1 MKKKWTPVFVI
12 AGIVLLLFGGAVGIQ
27 LVQRYMPSKNQADI
41 GELLGITDDASQAAI
56 YLNGELQ
63 EEKGLVD
70 GEQMYLPVTWV
81 DEYVNEKFYWDDV
94 EKMLVYTLPDSI
106 VYADKRTLGSNGQ
119 PLVVEKEGQIY
130 LSVGLVSNYTNIWT
144 ELYNGNYYDSVVYSR
159 IYVDTDWSPWQQ
171 GTASKNTAVRVD
183 SDIKSD
189 VIVNLSK
196 GDTFRIEE
204 QSTDWSRVRTESG
217 YMGYIQNKRIG
228 QVETKQ
234 ETSLFIEPEYT
245 SISLGEEVSL
255 VWHQV
260 TSMEANSTL
269 STLMANT
276 QGVNV
281 VAPTWFALTDNDG
294 NYVSYGSQNYVNLAH
309 DMGLQVWAVVDNFN
323 QGTNVDSAVLF
334 AKTSVRKK
342 LIASL
347 MEEVQNLGL
356 DGLNLDIEGIKSS
369 AGPQYVQFIRE
380 LSVACRNAGIILS
393 VDNYV
398 PMPYNSFYNWAEQ
411 GRVVDYYIIMAY
423 DEHYAGGEAGSVSSI
438 SYVENGITDTLKY
451 VPASKTVCAL
461 PFYTRVWTE
470 SGNETSSSALGIQG
484 AKQWIEDNQV
494 ELYWQEEL
502 GQYYGSIQKDDAVKE
517 IWMEEETSLGL
528 KMNLIS
534 KYQLAGAAFWKLG
547 FEPASVWDVC
557 KISDK

>member
-41 GELLGITDDASQAAI
+41 GELLGITDDVSQAAI

-130 LSVGLVSNYTNIWT
+130 LSVGLVSNYTNIRT

-260 TSMEANSTL
+260 TSMEANSAL

-294 NYVSYGSQNYVNLAH
+294 GYVSYGSQNYVNLAH

-411 GRVVDYYIIMAY
+411 GRMVDYYIIMAY

-451 VPASKTVCAL
+451 VTASKTVCAL

-470 SGNETSSSALGIQG
+470 SGNEPSSSALGVQG

-494 ELYWQEEL
+494 ELYWQEDL

-547 FEPASVWDVC
+547 FEPASVWDVR

>member
-130 LSVGLVSNYTNIWT
+130 LSVGLVSNYTNIRT

-245 SISLGEEVSL
+245 SISLGKEVSL

-260 TSMEANSTL
+260 TSMEANSAL

-294 NYVSYGSQNYVNLAH
+294 GYVSYGSQNYVNLAH

-347 MEEVQNLGL
+347 MEEAQNLGL
-356 DGLNLDIEGIKSS
+356 DGLNLDIEVIKSS
-369 AGPQYVQFIRE
+369 A
-380 LSVACRNAGIILS
+380 
-393 VDNYV
+393 
-398 PMPYNSFYNWAEQ
+398 
-411 GRVVDYYIIMAY
+411 
-423 DEHYAGGEAGSVSSI
+423 
-438 SYVENGITDTLKY
+438 
-451 VPASKTVCAL
+451 
-461 PFYTRVWTE
+461 
-470 SGNETSSSALGIQG
+470 
-484 AKQWIEDNQV
+484 
-494 ELYWQEEL
+494 
-502 GQYYGSIQKDDAVKE
+502 
-517 IWMEEETSLGL
+517 
-528 KMNLIS
+528 
-534 KYQLAGAAFWKLG
+534 
-547 FEPASVWDVC
+547 
-557 KISDK
+557 

>member
-130 LSVGLVSNYTNIWT
+130 LSVGLVSNYTNIRT

-171 GTASKNTAVRVD
+171 GTASKNTAVRAD

-260 TSMEANSTL
+260 TSMEANSAL

-294 NYVSYGSQNYVNLAH
+294 GYVSYGSQNYVNLAH

-411 GRVVDYYIIMAY
+411 GRMVDYYIIMAY

>member
-12 AGIVLLLFGGAVGIQ
+12 AGIVLLLFGGVAGIQ

-94 EKMLVYTLPDSI
+94 EKMLVYTLPDSS

-130 LSVGLVSNYTNIWT
+130 LSVGLVSNYTNIRT

-159 IYVDTDWSPWQQ
+159 IYVYTDWSPWQQ

-260 TSMEANSTL
+260 TSMEANSAL

-294 NYVSYGSQNYVNLAH
+294 GYVSYGSQNYVNLAH

-323 QGTNVDSAVLF
+323 QGANVDSAVLF

-342 LIASL
+342 LITSL

-423 DEHYAGGEAGSVSSI
+423 DEHYAGGEAGSVSSL
-438 SYVENGITDTLKY
+438 SYVDNGITDTLTY
-451 VPASKTVCAL
+451 VLASKTVCAL

-502 GQYYGSIQKDDAVKE
+502 GQYYGSIQKDDAEKE